1 MLNGEI
7 NMSVSSM
14 TRKDGEKAVY
24 VLFAD
29 KSRSAEF
36 TLPELKLL
44 NSNGFSTE
52 EIKKLTEYVDNER
65 VQIMELARTVNPM
78 KMLKERV

>member
-44 NSNGFSTE
+44 NSNGFSAE
-52 EIKKLTEYVDNER
+52 EITGWCPASLR
-65 VQIMELARTVNPM
+65 SLHSA
-78 KMLKERV
+78 